1 MDHKALFKSN
11 NVKKGWI
18 LIFYYNDWNKITN
31 FPEFQLYTFI
41 LDKNQKPTANA
52 GPDLEFELPRNVIY
66 INGSA
71 SKDDWAI
78 VKWKWTRDE
87 KSLALGNIAEN
98 SDQSPVLIIS
108 DVAVGKYILNL
119 TVFDEQGLSD
129 TDSVTINVKH
139 DPKLFYLIES
149 TIDIYANYL
158 TEVQYEILKR
168 KLALLV
174 SNEHKMIVSI
184 WSH

>member
-1 MDHKALFKSN
+1 M
-11 NVKKGWI
+11 
-18 LIFYYNDWNKITN
+18 
-31 FPEFQLYTFI
+31 
-41 LDKNQKPTANA
+41 
-52 GPDLEFELPRNVIY
+52 
-66 INGSA
+66 
-71 SKDDWAI
+71 
-78 VKWKWTRDE
+78 
-87 KSLALGNIAEN
+87 
-98 SDQSPVLIIS
+98 LIIS

-184 WSH
+184 